1 MRALFTD
8 PNVTNDPRAWEH
20 YVAPAEGTF
29 QRWVSDNG
37 LFSLPPEQHARV
49 RRLVSS
55 AFTPRAVARMDE
67 QVLDVVEQF
76 AAPLR
81 GRTGV
86 VDLMAEYTDPIPNAT
101 ISRITGVPAKSGEEV
116 RFRELAQAT
125 IRGFFSFS
133 DADAKKAGELAFM
146 ELAEWVRKL
155 ADERRHSPRE
165 DLISDL
171 VRAKDE
177 GRAMSDDEIIT
188 LVTGLIGAGS
198 ETTAIGGLVSVLT
211 LLEHPETLERL
222 RRDRAAIPD
231 AVNEILR
238 YAFGGGGGLPR
249 YAVRD
254 FELRGKP
261 IKKGQMILLSFTGAH
276 RDPSVFPDP
285 DRFDIDRD
293 NSELTIFGH
302 GPHYC
307 IGVHLARSEMR
318 AMIDAALD
326 FMPRGAR
333 HREDL
338 VELPAHGLL
347 PPAAEL
353 PGGFRRVER
362 RRMMRGAMDAARC
375 LAATL
380 LVGCGTPR
388 PNGALLAGDEVSIV
402 VRSSVSPEL
411 VSRRV
416 GLRTRRT

>member
-1 MRALFTD
+1 MTQNSGIEPSPVNSEEYVTAPYSVIARLRAEDPIHFVPGLGFWLATRYDDVRQLFTD
-8 PNVTNDPRAWEH
+8 PNVTNDPRAYEH

-55 AFTPRAVARMDE
+55 AFAPRAVARMDE

-76 AAPLR
+76 AEPLR
-81 GRTGV
+81 GRRGV
-86 VDLMAEYTDPIPNAT
+86 VDLMAEFTDPVPNAT
-101 ISRITGVPAKSGEEV
+101 ISRITGVPAKGGEEV

-125 IRGFFSFS
+125 IRGFFAFS
-133 DADAKKAGELAFM
+133 DAEAKRHGENAFM

-198 ETTAIGGLVSVLT
+198 ETTAIGGLVSMLT
-211 LLEHPETLERL
+211 LFENPDSMERL

-249 YAVRD
+249 YAIRD
-254 FELRGKP
+254 FELRGKT
-261 IKKGQMILLSFTGAH
+261 IRKGQMILLSFSGAH
-276 RDPSVFPDP
+276 RDPAVFPDP

-293 NSELTIFGH
+293 NSALTIFGH

-318 AMIDAALD
+318 AMIDSALD
-326 FMPRGAR
+326 FLPRGAR

-338 VELPAHGLL
+338 VNYQRTGF
-347 PPAAEL
+347 
-353 PGGFRRVER
+353 FRR
-362 RRMMRGAMDAARC
+362 
-375 LAATL
+375 
-380 LVGCGTPR
+380 
-388 PNGALLAGDEVSIV
+388 ALNCPVDFG
-402 VRSSVSPEL
+402 
-411 VSRRV
+411 
-416 GLRTRRT
+416 G